1 MNLQVREASAGDA
14 TLIAELTRAC
24 WAERVAA
31 SSSGH
36 REQSERVQQDLQR
49 GGGFILL
56 LDGEPAGSVRWLPS
70 DTETEVWE
78 ILRMGVLPAYRGQG
92 LSQHLMEAVI
102 HRARGADV
110 QELRLAVGADQAR
123 VVDLYAVFEF
133 ELAPELEYTRAN
145 PLQEP
150 PTVMRRWL
158 RR

>member
-1 MNLQVREASAGDA
+1 MSLQVREASAGDA
-14 TLIAELTRAC
+14 ALIAELTRAC

-36 REQSERVQQDLQR
+36 REQTEQVRQDLQR

-56 LDGEPAGSVRWLPS
+56 LDGRPAGSVRWLPS

-78 ILRMGVLPAYRGQG
+78 ILRMGVLPAFRGQG
-92 LSQHLMEAVI
+92 LSQHLMEAII
-102 HRARGADV
+102 HRAQAADV
-110 QELRLAVGADQAR
+110 HELRLAVRAEQAR

-133 ELAPELEYTRAN
+133 ELAPELEYARAN

>member
-1 MNLQVREASAGDA
+1 MSLQVREASADDA
-14 TLIAELTRAC
+14 ALIAELTRAC
-24 WAERVAA
+24 WTERVAA

-36 REQSERVQQDLQR
+36 REQTERVRQDLQR

-56 LDGEPAGSVRWLPS
+56 LDGQPAGSVRWLPS

-92 LSQHLMEAVI
+92 LSQHLMEAII
-102 HRARGADV
+102 HRAQGADV
-110 QELRLAVGADQAR
+110 HELRLAVGADQAR

>member
-1 MNLQVREASAGDA
+1 MSLHVREASTSDA
-14 TLIAELTRAC
+14 VLIAGLTRAC

-36 REQSERVQQDLQR
+36 RENTERVQQDLQR
-49 GGGFILL
+49 GGGFVLS
-56 LDGEPAGSVRWLPS
+56 LDGQPVGSVRWLPS

-102 HRARGADV
+102 HRARSADV
-110 QELRLAVGADQAR
+110 NELRLAVRSDQTR

-145 PLQEP
+145 PLEEP
-150 PTVMRRWL
+150 PIVMRRWL
-158 RR
+158 KR

>member
-1 MNLQVREASAGDA
+1 MSLQVREASADDA
-14 TLIAELTRAC
+14 ALIAELTRAC
-24 WAERVAA
+24 WAERVVA

-36 REQSERVQQDLQR
+36 HEQPERVQQDLQR

-78 ILRMGVLPAYRGQG
+78 ILRMGILPAYRGQG
-92 LSQHLMEAVI
+92 LSQHLMEALI
-102 HRARGADV
+102 HRAHGADV
-110 QELRLAVGADQAR
+110 QELRLAVRADQAR
-123 VVDLYAVFEF
+123 VVELYAVFEF

>member
-1 MNLQVREASAGDA
+1 MNLQVREASADDA
-14 TLIAELTRAC
+14 ILIAELTRAC

-36 REQSERVQQDLQR
+36 RERTERVQQDLQR
-49 GGGFILL
+49 GGGFVLL
-56 LDGEPAGSVRWLPS
+56 QDSRPIGSVRWLPS

-78 ILRMGVLPAYRGQG
+78 ILRMGVLPAYRGQS

-102 HRARGADV
+102 HRARSADV
-110 QELRLAVGADQAR
+110 HELRLAVRADQAR

-145 PLQEP
+145 PLEEP
-150 PTVMRRWL
+150 PLVMRRWL
-158 RR
+158 KR

>member
-1 MNLQVREASAGDA
+1 MSLQVREASADDA
-14 TLIAELTRAC
+14 ALIAELTRAC

-31 SSSGH
+31 GSSGH
-36 REQSERVQQDLQR
+36 REQTEQVQQDLQR

-56 LDGEPAGSVRWLPS
+56 LDDQPAGSVRWLPS
-70 DTETEVWE
+70 DTETDVWE
-78 ILRMGVLPAYRGQG
+78 VLRMGVLPAYRGQG
-92 LSQHLMEAVI
+92 LSQHLMEAII
-102 HRARGADV
+102 HRAHGADV
-110 QELRLAVGADQAR
+110 QELRLAVRADQAR

>member
-1 MNLQVREASAGDA
+1 MNLQVREASADDA
-14 TLIAELTRAC
+14 ALIADLTRAC
-24 WAERVAA
+24 WAERVTA

-36 REQSERVQQDLQR
+36 HEQTERVQLDLQR
-49 GGGFILL
+49 GGGFVLS
-56 LDGEPAGSVRWLPS
+56 LDNQPIGSVRWLPS

-92 LSQHLMEAVI
+92 LSQHLMEALI
-102 HRARGADV
+102 HRARSADID
-110 QELRLAVGADQAR
+110 ELRLAVHADQTR

-145 PLQEP
+145 PLEEP
-150 PTVMRRWL
+150 PLVMRRWL

>member
-1 MNLQVREASAGDA
+1 MNLQVREAGADDA
-14 TLIAELTRAC
+14 ALIAELTRAC

-36 REQSERVQQDLQR
+36 REQTEQVQQDLQR

-56 LDGEPAGSVRWLPS
+56 LDGQPAGSVRWLPS

-92 LSQHLMEAVI
+92 LSQHLMEAII
-102 HRARGADV
+102 HRAQGADV
-110 QELRLAVGADQAR
+110 QELRLAVDAEQAR